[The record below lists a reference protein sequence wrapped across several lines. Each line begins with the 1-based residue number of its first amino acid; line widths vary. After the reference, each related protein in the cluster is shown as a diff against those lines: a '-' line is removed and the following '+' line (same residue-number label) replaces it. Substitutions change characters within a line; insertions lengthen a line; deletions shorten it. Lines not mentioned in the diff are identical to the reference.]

1 MKNYYQIYL
10 AEKERLVAEK
20 KETID
25 ARIKK
30 ARKDSV
36 IISYLL
42 QEEKESISSLQ
53 KELQEIS
60 LENFLPRLHE
70 IQMFDAEISE
80 EDAFIQCIKEFKID
94 NDDNAMKKLAATKA
108 SDEIIQYCYFLMN
121 SQSKNR
127 SFSEPSETKKHQN
140 KYWIGTEE
148 TEFVQLIY
156 ALIQSGRLEE
166 KGKIKMVENIALFL
180 GFPLSHD
187 WQSKLSHA
195 VHQTNEEK
203 TPDIF
208 DAMKKGWY
216 AYRDQKID
224 KKRLGQV
231 KY

>member
-20 KETID
+20 KDTID

-53 KELQEIS
+53 KELQKIS
-60 LENFLPRLHE
+60 LGNFLPRLHE

-80 EDAFIQCIKEFKID
+80 EDAFIQCLKEFKIE
-94 NDDNAMKKLAATKA
+94 NDDNAIKHLAVTKA

-127 SFSEPSETKKHQN
+127 SFSEAPETKKYPK
-140 KYWIGTEE
+140 KYWTGTEE

-156 ALIQSGRLEE
+156 ALIQSGRIEE
-166 KGKIKMVENIALFL
+166 KGKIKMVETIALFL

-187 WQSKLSHA
+187 WQSKLSHSI
-195 VHQTNEEK
+195 HDRNGDTI
-203 TPDIF
+203 PGIF
-208 DAMKKGWY
+208 DELKYGWLSYRSDQIEKK
-216 AYRDQKID
+216 
-224 KKRLGQV
+224 KKSR
-231 KY
+231 

>member
-53 KELQEIS
+53 KELQKIS
-60 LENFLPRLHE
+60 LGNFLSRLHE
-70 IQMFDAEISE
+70 VQIFDGEISE
-80 EDAFIQCIKEFKID
+80 EDAFIQCLKEFKIE
-94 NDDNAMKKLAATKA
+94 NDDNAIKNLAATKA
-108 SDEIIQYCYFLMN
+108 SDEIIQYCYLLIN

-127 SFSEPSETKKHQN
+127 SLSEAPETKKHQN
-140 KYWIGTEE
+140 KYWIGAEE

-187 WQSKLSHA
+187 WQSKLSHSI
-195 VHQTNEEK
+195 HDRNEDTIPGIFNELKDGWLSYRNDQIEK
-203 TPDIF
+203 
-208 DAMKKGWY
+208 KKKS
-216 AYRDQKID
+216 R
-224 KKRLGQV
+224 
-231 KY
+231 